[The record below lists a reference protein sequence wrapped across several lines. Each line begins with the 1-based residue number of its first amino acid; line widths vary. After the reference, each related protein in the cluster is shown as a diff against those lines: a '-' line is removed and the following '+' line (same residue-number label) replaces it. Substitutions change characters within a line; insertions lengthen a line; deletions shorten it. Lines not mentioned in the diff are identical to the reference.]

1 VSAAAESKPRGI
13 AERFSQLLALAL
25 VFGLLTLALRAA
37 PGFEGPFGVV
47 SAIGFLLLAGM
58 LASDLLGVIGLPH
71 LTGYILAG
79 IVAGPHVLHFVDH
92 DAVERLQVVNT
103 LALALIALAGGAELR
118 LGLLKQY
125 LPSLSWAMLI
135 HATFGVITTIG
146 AFLAAT
152 QWLPFTHV
160 LSTKAVI
167 GVAILWS
174 VVAFTRSP
182 SATLGILAQLRPDGP
197 VSRFALAFIM
207 SSDVVVVVLL
217 TLALAFTRP
226 LIEPGA
232 DFSALDLGALGHEL
246 VGSFSLG
253 TTLGLLLAIYLRF
266 VGGQLLILLVA
277 VGFGLSEG
285 LRYLH
290 FDPTLTFL
298 VAGFVVANLT
308 AQGPKLL
315 HSVEQAGS
323 VVYVVFFATAGAH
336 LDVPLLQKLWP
347 VSLFLCGSRALITW
361 VGSCM
366 AARIAGDEPVLATWG
381 WSSLV
386 SQAGLTL
393 GLSVVVARAYP
404 PPSFGDAFASLV
416 IAAVA
421 INELVGP
428 VLFKFA
434 LDRTGETGKAVAV
447 AEDVP
452 DAAAAEH

>member
-1 VSAAAESKPRGI
+1 MSAPAEAASRGV
-13 AERFSQLLALAL
+13 AERISQLLALAL
-25 VFGLLTLALRAA
+25 VFGLLSLALRAA
-37 PGFEGPFGVV
+37 PTFEGPFGVI

-58 LASDLLGVIGLPH
+58 LASDLLEVIGLPH

-92 DAVERLQVVNT
+92 DTVQRLQVVNT

-118 LGLLKQY
+118 VDLLKQY
-125 LPSLSWAMLI
+125 LRSLGWSMLI
-135 HATFGVITTIG
+135 HATLGVVLMVG
-146 AFLAAT
+146 AFLAVAR
-152 QWLPFTHV
+152 WLPFTHG
-160 LSTKAVI
+160 LDTRALI
-167 GVAILWS
+167 GVAILWGI
-174 VVAFTRSP
+174 VAFTRSP
-182 SATLGILAQLRPDGP
+182 SALLGILAQLRPDGP
-197 VSRFALAFIM
+197 VSRFSLAFIM

-266 VGGQLLILLVA
+266 IGGQLLILLVA

-285 LRYLH
+285 LRYLR

-308 AQGPKLL
+308 RQGEKLL
-315 HSVEQAGS
+315 HAVERAGS
-323 VVYVVFFATAGAH
+323 IVYVVFFATAGAH
-336 LDVPLLQKLWP
+336 LDIPLLRTLWP
-347 VSLFLCGSRALITW
+347 VALFLCAARAFVSWLGHR
-361 VGSCM
+361 VAS
-366 AARIAGDEPVLATWG
+366 RIAGDGPVLARWG
-381 WSSLV
+381 WTSLV

-393 GLSVVVARAYP
+393 GLAVLVARAYP
-404 PPSFGDAFASLV
+404 SFGPGFASLAV
-416 IAAVA
+416 AAVA

-428 VLFKFA
+428 ILFKFA
-434 LDRTGETGKAVAV
+434 LDRTAETGKAASVVHASPTP
-447 AEDVP
+447 AS
-452 DAAAAEH
+452 AAD